1 MTDPDAT
8 TRGQARRGLRAW
20 GRRDKGEVLAA
31 AVRVIT
37 ERGADAARFTDVAQ
51 ASGVP
56 VSTLQYYFGSREDML
71 AAAFRHA
78 SEVELAALRPRLAAL
93 ADPWARLARIVDA
106 ALADFRAAE
115 GLTGHLWVEAWRF
128 GMRDAEMRADVLTDY
143 AAWRGLIADAVREG
157 VAAGHFRTAIEPERV
172 AVLLLA
178 LLDGLG
184 MPLAIGDPCGDLRGG
199 AVRGSAAL
207 GALLGLSQE

>member
-1 MTDPDAT
+1 MTKQDAT
-8 TRGQARRGLRAW
+8 TPVPARRLRRA
-20 GRRDKGEVLAA
+20 GRDKGEVLAA

-37 ERGADAARFTDVAQ
+37 ERGADATRFTDVAQ

-78 SEVELAALRPRLAAL
+78 SEVELAALRSELDALSDPWRRLAH
-93 ADPWARLARIVDA
+93 IVDV
-106 ALADFRAAE
+106 ALADFRPAE
-115 GLTGHLWVEAWRF
+115 GQTGHLWVEAWRF
-128 GMRDAEMRADVLTDY
+128 GMRDPDMRTDVLTDY
-143 AAWRGLIADAVREG
+143 TAWRALITDAVREG
-157 VAAGHFRTAIEPERV
+157 RASGRFQTTLEPDRV

-184 MPLAIGDPCGDLRGG
+184 MPLAIGDP
-199 AVRGSAAL
+199 AVLFEEAREGTLAAL
-207 GALLGLSQE
+207 GTMLGL

>member
-1 MTDPDAT
+1 MTEQDAT
-8 TRGQARRGLRAW
+8 TPGPSRRARRAG
-20 GRRDKGEVLAA
+20 RDKGEVLAA

-37 ERGADAARFTDVAQ
+37 ERGADATRFTDVAQ

-78 SEVELAALRPRLAAL
+78 SEVELAALRPELQAL
-93 ADPWARLARIVDA
+93 PDPWDRLARIVDA
-106 ALADFRAAE
+106 ALADFRAVE
-115 GLTGHLWVEAWRF
+115 GQTGHLWVEAWRF
-128 GMRDAEMRADVLTDY
+128 GMRDPDMRTDVLADY
-143 AAWRGLIADAVREG
+143 AAWRGLIADAVQEG
-157 VAAGHFRTAIEPERV
+157 VGGGRFHTALEPDRV

-184 MPLAIGDPCGDLRGG
+184 MPLAIGDPAVTFDEARDG
-199 AVRGSAAL
+199 ALAAL
-207 GALLGLSQE
+207 STMLGLD